1 MVTYSKYL
9 QSNIFIATDEKLIEV
24 KLLKET
30 LTFETATYEYE
41 HNGEVYSAEVGRDSD
56 RFFHLFY
63 ASVRDFND
71 GVSIKPERMHQARV
85 KGIEIDNTE
94 DGLRCYLW
102 VFENNRP
109 IRKYVKVLSLV
120 TTEKAYNTTINLER
134 NDVYGSKE
142 ECLAFNK
149 IIADNI
155 NGEEIDTNSGYIHQ
169 YITFTDEQKKSIE
182 KLRKAIEEVSKTC
195 SFACG
200 YGGLMVFNGKHKISD
215 YDWAHSNEEEYVE
228 LYDAGIKLPIIETT
242 YMENPVIVIK

>member
-9 QSNIFIATDEKLIEV
+9 QSNIFIATNEKLIEV

-41 HNGEVYSAEVGRDSD
+41 HNGELYSAEVGRDSD
-56 RFFHLFY
+56 RFLHLFY
-63 ASVRDFND
+63 ASVHDFNN

-85 KGIEIDNTE
+85 KGIEIENTE
-94 DGLRCYLW
+94 DRLHCSLW

-120 TTEKAYNTTINLER
+120 TTEKAYNTTINLEH
-134 NDVYGSKE
+134 NDVYGSKR

-149 IIADNI
+149 IVANDI
-155 NGEEIDTNSGYIHQ
+155 NGEDIDTNSGYIHQ

-182 KLRKAIEEVSKTC
+182 KLRKAIEEVNKTC

-200 YGGLMVFNGKHKISD
+200 YEGLMVFNGKHEIAD
-215 YDWAHSNEEEYVE
+215 FDWAKDREEEFVE
-228 LYDAGIKLPIIETT
+228 LYKSGIKLPIIETT
-242 YMENPVIVIK
+242 YLDNPVIIIK